1 MITVCPGLFRRCFSS
16 SASVDLLT
24 LKGNSK
30 GREKKRR
37 NTKRVI
43 YYGHFLPV
51 DASFLYFDTG
61 MNTYHVL
68 ELVGEGSY
76 GRVFK
81 GRKMYSGQVC
91 KNLDKSYTLVCC
103 KRNTEFI

>member
-1 MITVCPGLFRRCFSS
+1 MG
-16 SASVDLLT
+16 
-24 LKGNSK
+24 GNA
-30 GREKKRR
+30 
-37 NTKRVI
+37 KRVI
-43 YYGHFLPV
+43 YYVHCLPV
-51 DASFLYFDTG
+51 DASFLYFDTD

-91 KNLDKSYTLVCC
+91 KKLDKSYTVVSC
-103 KRNTEFI
+103 KRNTELM